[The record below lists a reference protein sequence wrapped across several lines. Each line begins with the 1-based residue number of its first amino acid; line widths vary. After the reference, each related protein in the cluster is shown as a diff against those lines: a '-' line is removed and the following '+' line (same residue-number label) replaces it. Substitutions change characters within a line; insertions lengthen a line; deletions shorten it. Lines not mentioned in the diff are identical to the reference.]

1 MAESET
7 LKLEIERKDT
17 FYIAS
22 CILASF
28 VFSILFIN
36 LEGQVTNWITA
47 LFLCFSFSILLIP
60 LLGFGRLKILN
71 LVKQYVN
78 DQPLQIR
85 VIIPIGICIFSYI
98 FYLLGAGT
106 INLPG
111 ILLLAGFIIL
121 PTILLHFWPQS
132 FQINKPW
139 IDLLILALWWITF
152 DHRYLRDIWFAGL
165 YYQFNAILLVN
176 LIIFNFII
184 VRDIPDVGYSLL
196 PKIKDLKEGIIWL
209 IPLIVVVIPIG
220 LLTEFIVFNSPDFF
234 RIALTPLF
242 FLGIYLSIAIQ
253 EELVFRGMLFNI
265 LDKLMDRRTLALVIS
280 SVLFGLTHWNNTAIP
295 DWRYIFLA
303 SIAGLCYGMAYWRT
317 KNISSAS
324 ITHALVDTVWQV
336 AFS

>member
-1 MAESET
+1 MAESEMLT
-7 LKLEIERKDT
+7 LEIERKDT
-17 FYIAS
+17 LYITS

-28 VFSILFIN
+28 LFSILFIN

-47 LFLCFSFSILLIP
+47 LFLCFSLSILLIP
-60 LLGFGRLKILN
+60 VLGLGRLKILN
-71 LVKQYVN
+71 LVKQYIINQTLKV
-78 DQPLQIR
+78 Q
-85 VIIPIGICIFSYI
+85 VVIPIGICIFSYI
-98 FYLLGAGT
+98 FYILAAGA

-111 ILLLAGFIIL
+111 LLLFAAFIIL

-132 FQINKPW
+132 FQIKKPW

-152 DHRYLRDIWFAGL
+152 DHRYLKDIWFAGF

-176 LIIFNFII
+176 LIIFNFVI
-184 VRDIPDVGYSLL
+184 VRDIPDIGYSLL
-196 PKIKDLKEGIIWL
+196 PKMTDLKEGIIWL

-220 LLTEFIVFNSPDFF
+220 LLTGFIAFNPDYS
-234 RIALTPLF
+234 RIILAPLF

-295 DWRYIFLA
+295 DWRYILLA

>member
-1 MAESET
+1 MTESEILT
-7 LKLEIERKDT
+7 LEIERKDT

-28 VFSILFIN
+28 LISFLFIN

-47 LFLCFSFSILLIP
+47 LFLCFSLSILLIP
-60 LLGFGRLKILN
+60 LLGLGRLKILN
-71 LVKQYVN
+71 LVKQYISNQTLKIKV
-78 DQPLQIR
+78 
-85 VIIPIGICIFSYI
+85 VIPIGICIFSYI
-98 FYLLGAGT
+98 FYLLAAEA

-121 PTILLHFWPQS
+121 PTILLHFWPES
-132 FQINKPW
+132 FQIKKPW

-152 DHRYLRDIWFAGL
+152 DHRYLKDIWFAGF
-165 YYQFNAILLVN
+165 YYLFNAILLVN
-176 LIIFNFII
+176 LIIFNFVI
-184 VRDIPDVGYSLL
+184 VRDIPDIGYSLV
-196 PKIKDLKEGIIWL
+196 PKMKDLKEGIVWL
-209 IPLIVVVIPIG
+209 IPLIVVIIPIG
-220 LLTEFIVFNSPDFF
+220 LLTEFIAFNPPDYF
-234 RIALTPLF
+234 RIILAPLF

-265 LDKLMDRRTLALVIS
+265 LDKLIDRRTLALGIS
-280 SVLFGLTHWNNTAIP
+280 AVLFGLTHWNNTAIL

-317 KNISSAS
+317 KNICSAS